1 TWAVLC
7 WTATP
12 GWRLSWHATFIF
24 FSYFSSR
31 VLDFGRSTCDN
42 DLFNNRTVAL
52 AFQRHSQMF
61 HMNRSPAM
69 KNRLCVLGILGLGF
83 LMTLGGWVNG
93 SALPSNVNL
102 KSMWGGNPNQQCFK
116 SCDCGYGCRY
126 NPNISKCEICVAP
139 IGSTTEYICCVG
151 GTEYCD

>member
-1 TWAVLC
+1 
-7 WTATP
+7 
-12 GWRLSWHATFIF
+12 
-24 FSYFSSR
+24 
-31 VLDFGRSTCDN
+31 
-42 DLFNNRTVAL
+42 
-52 AFQRHSQMF
+52 
-61 HMNRSPAM
+61 M

-151 GTEYCD
+151 GTEYCDYDPVYADPCGVYSTYPSTQQGNPCTIDCDPPPGLGPACYRPFKVNSNSNKCK